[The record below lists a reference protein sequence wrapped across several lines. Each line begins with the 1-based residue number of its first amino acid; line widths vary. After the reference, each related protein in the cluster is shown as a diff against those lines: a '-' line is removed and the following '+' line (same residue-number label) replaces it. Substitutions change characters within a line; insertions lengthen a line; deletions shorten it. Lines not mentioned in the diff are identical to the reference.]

1 MPRWIIGL
9 LFCLCC
15 LVNSSIVQAQ
25 GDPASEVIRLVNEL
39 RVSYG
44 VVPYQVDAVLM
55 SVAQAQASWSAA
67 NDHIGH
73 DGPGGSSPND
83 RAQGAGY
90 GAGAKSYAT
99 ENAAH
104 GTASINTPELV
115 VYMWQSDWGHLNA
128 MISPDYEHIGVGYA
142 VANGYSWYVMMA
154 GWVADD
160 SYPGG
165 TDSQGTPD
173 GSMQYVPFI
182 LSEPDEHGA
191 IYHEVQP
198 GQTAWTIAAHY
209 KVDLAGLLALNNLTE
224 NSILHPGDVLLV
236 RPPTS
241 PTSMPSSDLVTEDD
255 LPSPTTPAQI
265 SGLSPTVTVSVD
277 SQNSQR
283 ASITPTSL
291 ILGMGV
297 AVLAGIVLAKV
308 TRAGVHVWR
317 KRAE

>member
-1 MPRWIIGL
+1 
-9 LFCLCC
+9 
-15 LVNSSIVQAQ
+15 
-25 GDPASEVIRLVNEL
+25 
-39 RVSYG
+39 
-44 VVPYQVDAVLM
+44 
-55 SVAQAQASWSAA
+55 
-67 NDHIGH
+67 
-73 DGPGGSSPND
+73 
-83 RAQGAGY
+83 
-90 GAGAKSYAT
+90 
-99 ENAAH
+99 
-104 GTASINTPELV
+104 
-115 VYMWQSDWGHLNA
+115 

-142 VANGYSWYVMMA
+142 VANGYSWYVMMV

-209 KVDLAGLLALNNLTE
+209 EVDLAELLALNNLTE

-236 RPPTS
+236 RAPTS
-241 PTSMPSSDLVTEDD
+241 PTDTPSFHLVTEDD

-265 SGLSPTVTVSVD
+265 SGVSPTATISMVSQD
-277 SQNSQR
+277 SQGSGT
-283 ASITPTSL
+283 SPMSL
-291 ILGMGV
+291 ILGVGV
-297 AVLAGIVLAKV
+297 AVLAGIVLV
-308 TRAGVHVWR
+308 RVSRARVHVWR